1 MRTMGGIANSFVL
14 GSSVEELHTLEPIS
28 HVDITRRI
36 SVIISWYISSGET
49 CCEKLNYALIYAVAR
64 PTRRSVNSKVQPL
77 PCHSS
82 YRCCMRKCP
91 GNAYQLAA

>member
-36 SVIISWYISSGET
+36 SVIISWYISSFG
-49 CCEKLNYALIYAVAR
+49 KLVVKN
-64 PTRRSVNSKVQPL
+64 
-77 PCHSS
+77 
-82 YRCCMRKCP
+82 
-91 GNAYQLAA
+91 